1 MSRGSGIQCPR
12 SQQQMSLLFVP
23 TSPVVK
29 QNADDDHD
37 RSEAAEKRDL
47 VAVDEDRQPD
57 CGGAFRRVT
66 HAETRR
72 IRVRRQCQWQHQYQH
87 HPSSSSRSS
96 SSSTFSLSLGV
107 VIVPQR
113 KDVPRIIHW
122 GGGKSK
128 GPKVESGGG
137 VLGKG
142 KHPSHHQL
150 GGLGVRAP
158 TAQRFPLFSALRM
171 ASPDTIMLSFW

>member
-1 MSRGSGIQCPR
+1 MMSRGSGIECPR

-66 HAETRR
+66 HAENTP
-72 IRVRRQCQWQHQYQH
+72 
-87 HPSSSSRSS
+87 HPSTTSVSMATSVSASSIVIITVIVIIDLLPLPRSRHRP
-96 SSSTFSLSLGV
+96 STQGRAQDYSLGGEQEQRTEGRERGWGSREREASLSPPARG
-107 VIVPQR
+107 P
-113 KDVPRIIHW
+113 
-122 GGGKSK
+122 GGQSPDC
-128 GPKVESGGG
+128 PKVSTIF
-137 VLGKG
+137 
-142 KHPSHHQL
+142 STQD
-150 GGLGVRAP
+150 GLP
-158 TAQRFPLFSALRM
+158 
-171 ASPDTIMLSFW
+171 

>member
-57 CGGAFRRVT
+57 CGGPFRRVT
-66 HAETRR
+66 HAGNTP
-72 IRVRRQCQWQHQYQH
+72 
-87 HPSSSSRSS
+87 HPSTTSVSMATSVSASSIVIITVIVIVDLLPLPRSRHRP
-96 SSSTFSLSLGV
+96 STQGRAQDYSLGGGA
-107 VIVPQR
+107 R
-113 KDVPRIIHW
+113 AKDRRPRA
-122 GGGKSK
+122 GVGFSGK
-128 GPKVESGGG
+128 ESI
-137 VLGKG
+137 
-142 KHPSHHQL
+142 
-150 GGLGVRAP
+150 
-158 TAQRFPLFSALRM
+158 PLTTS
-171 ASPDTIMLSFW
+171 